1 MNRRTQNETH
11 HTPRTHNKPCAS
23 NTHTPTSRSMGVVGG
38 VLGDG
43 DTGFFVST
51 LSHRRDRIMRYGL
64 PKKGWLKSEK
74 SGLHIHQ
81 LKHDYE
87 QYTTLEQC
95 AEAYRKYWEF
105 VAAEMNGPRLF

>member
-1 MNRRTQNETH
+1 MLRWFLDLTV
-11 HTPRTHNKPCAS
+11 
-23 NTHTPTSRSMGVVGG
+23 M
-38 VLGDG
+38 
-43 DTGFFVST
+43 
-51 LSHRRDRIMRYGL
+51 SHREDRIMRYGL

-81 LKHDYE
+81 SKHDYK